1 MFIMSTLPIHLRD
14 TLIGSLL
21 NEVRTFSHESDIANG
36 KSLNIKDQ
44 EMTDFSENAMQTPE
58 KVIRLTP
65 HSDGSTLTILLQVC
79 EVEGLQIK
87 KDGKW
92 TSVSPLRNAF
102 IVNIG
107 DMFESINQWELPSA
121 SQERISIS
129 TFYKARYEE
138 HPASSLI
145 SEETPALFRRVTV
158 EEYLRGR

>member
-1 MFIMSTLPIHLRD
+1 
-14 TLIGSLL
+14 
-21 NEVRTFSHESDIANG
+21 
-36 KSLNIKDQ
+36 
-44 EMTDFSENAMQTPE
+44 MTDFSENAMQT
-58 KVIRLTP
+58 
-65 HSDGSTLTILLQVC
+65 
-79 EVEGLQIK
+79 IK

-92 TSVSPLRNAF
+92 TPVILLRNAS

-158 EEYLRGR
+158 EEYLRGRFARVLREKSCLDVLRIQHGQG

>member
-1 MFIMSTLPIHLRD
+1 MKLEPLAMNPI
-14 TLIGSLL
+14 SQM
-21 NEVRTFSHESDIANG
+21 G
-36 KSLNIKDQ
+36 K
-44 EMTDFSENAMQTPE
+44 PE

-107 DMFESINQWELPSA
+107 DMFEVLTISINQWELPSA